1 MNQNEQDKWEILA
14 IIIRGLYLASLGGTI
29 FLLLSIPWLFLRAE
43 FYTLHNSII
52 PLEES
57 TYNALMFLLLGMLKL
72 FVIVFLLL
80 PAVGLHLALAR
91 HRKSIHKPE

>member
-1 MNQNEQDKWEILA
+1 MGNPCDHYPRPLFGE
-14 IIIRGLYLASLGGTI
+14 LGWSI

-72 FVIVFLLL
+72 FVMY
-80 PAVGLHLALAR
+80 
-91 HRKSIHKPE
+91 S